1 MEEEETVANT
11 CRKNTTKR
19 VRKHYLSKTQAAV
32 LVMIDVTDD
41 TPAPSEPTKTYKH
54 AVYPFPLGLDPRECN
69 GYPLTYIKNEPE
81 HELNF
86 FLTDASDQTQ
96 QDEGGKKKRGRILKK
111 MLRKEVKKNA
121 YVKPERS
128 SLACSLASRVEI
140 SFEQLQNQ

>member
-1 MEEEETVANT
+1 
-11 CRKNTTKR
+11 
-19 VRKHYLSKTQAAV
+19 
-32 LVMIDVTDD
+32 MIDVTDD

-69 GYPLTYIKNEPE
+69 GYPPTYVKNEPE

-96 QDEGGKKKRGRILKK
+96 QDEGGKKKRGRIFKK
-111 MLRKEVKKNA
+111 MILRKEVKKN
-121 YVKPERS
+121 KPES